1 MTRDLRYLMMG
12 IQLELHMTQG
22 HGDTAENGRKRP
34 VDTNMDESIMAAV
47 LLIWI
52 QICTLNLNP
61 DPEFWPN
68 LEYTYVLNLIPF
80 VPILSYNYIC
90 GSGSVLGIRFRI
102 HKAPE

>member
-68 LEYTYVLNLIPF
+68 LDQ
-80 VPILSYNYIC
+80 VPRIC
-90 GSGSVLGIRFRI
+90 YQF
-102 HKAPE
+102 